1 MPQFELDWR
10 PKLVSDTA
18 NDDSDKT
25 FTVPNG
31 KTWEV
36 KWIWV
41 ELVTTATVGNRQI
54 VVVALDSTSDV
65 IGLVN
70 AGAVQAAGATRN
82 YLFAHHVGDL
92 TAFRNTSYLTNP
104 IPEFILP
111 QGFAIRVYDITAVA
125 AAADDMVVHMLVRE
139 YG

>member
-25 FTVPNG
+25 FTVPSG
-31 KTWEV
+31 KTWEI
-36 KWIWV
+36 KWVWV

-54 VVVALDSTSDV
+54 VVVALDNANDV
-65 IGLVN
+65 IATVN
-70 AGAVQAAGATRN
+70 AGAVQAASITRN

-92 TAFRNTSYLTNP
+92 TSFRNTTYLTNP

-111 QGFAIRVYDITAVA
+111 QAFAIRVYDIAAVA